1 MKKIKKILA
10 AVMTLAM
17 VLGMSMTT
25 FAADETATITVDNLN
40 KEATIT
46 YLQVV
51 EPDTTSPQGWKFS
64 STEIATAFK
73 TAFSVSSDAEALDAL
88 FTLGEGENTP
98 NINAQ
103 NGTINTS
110 ADLSEALTALQNN
123 ANNTLG
129 VTGNKISVN
138 KGGLYLIV
146 ATPNNAEYRYIPM
159 LAYVKVNADGTLVN
173 ATVTA
178 KGSHNV
184 IDKNLDSAN
193 VDGSV
198 SAGDEVEYTATVTYP
213 YYSVDT
219 TSKTFTAT
227 DNLTNGTFKENSL
240 VITVDGV
247 STPLQVGND
256 YTVNEYAGKS
266 ELNISFNYNT
276 AYASKTVTI
285 KYTAI
290 VGEGEGNLVNAI
302 STNFDTDGDTV
313 TSSKVKV
320 KVLKTGED
328 SLPLTGA
335 TFAIYEVSQ
344 TQANG
349 FTKYENIS
357 VVGEK
362 EPVTVWLKQV
372 DTNRTTEGADGSLT
386 FVGLDADKTYY
397 VKETNAPSGYTVN
410 PNYYLISGAEKDDLK
425 SSDDLFVYTDFDDVT
440 VDNDTLS
447 SLPSTGGIGT
457 TIFTIG
463 GCIIMIAAA
472 GLFFASRRKSS
483 K

>member
-1 MKKIKKILA
+1 M
-10 AVMTLAM
+10 
-17 VLGMSMTT
+17 
-25 FAADETATITVDNLN
+25 
-40 KEATIT
+40 
-46 YLQVV
+46 
-51 EPDTTSPQGWKFS
+51 
-64 STEIATAFK
+64 
-73 TAFSVSSDAEALDAL
+73 
-88 FTLGEGENTP
+88 
-98 NINAQ
+98 
-103 NGTINTS
+103 
-110 ADLSEALTALQNN
+110 
-123 ANNTLG
+123 
-129 VTGNKISVN
+129 
-138 KGGLYLIV
+138 
-146 ATPNNAEYRYIPM
+146 
-159 LAYVKVNADGTLVN
+159 
-173 ATVTA
+173 
-178 KGSHNV
+178 
-184 IDKNLDSAN
+184 
-193 VDGSV
+193 
-198 SAGDEVEYTATVTYP
+198 EYTATVTYP

-247 STPLQVGND
+247 STPLQVGSD

-266 ELNISFNYNT
+266 ELNIRFNYNT

-285 KYTAI
+285 KYTTI

-463 GCIIMIAAA
+463 GCVIMIAAA
-472 GLFFASRRKSS
+472 GLYFASRRKHGEN
-483 K
+483 